1 MESAL
6 LANEYRLTRTARAEA
21 AQPPSGIG
29 PERVT
34 GQAEAILP
42 AGRLD
47 RLKVERAGRAFAG
60 LPDVVAKAL
69 ADRWSNVLVPLNC
82 AGFEGKVVPAGFLFD
97 FAVALD
103 RVERLDGSEIFHGEF
118 LGLQSRN
125 GRCR

>member
-21 AQPPSGIG
+21 TQPPSGIG

-34 GQAEAILP
+34 GQAEAIPP

-47 RLKVERAGRAFAG
+47 RLTVERAGHAFAV
-60 LPDVVAKAL
+60 LPDTIAEAL
-69 ADRWSNVLVPLNC
+69 TDRRGNILVPLDR
-82 AGFEGKVVPAGFLFD
+82 ARFERKVIPAGFLLD

-103 RVERLDGSEIFHGEF
+103 RVERLDGSKIFHGEF
-118 LGLQSRN
+118 LGSQSR
-125 GRCR
+125 R

>member
-1 MESAL
+1 VSAHPDSEDRGHS
-6 LANEYRLTRTARAEA
+6 AAIRDRPRTRYR
-21 AQPPSGIG
+21 
-29 PERVT
+29 T
-34 GQAEAILP
+34 GGSDTP

-47 RLKVERAGRAFAG
+47 RLKVEGAGRAFAG

-69 ADRWSNVLVPLNC
+69 ADRWSNVLVPLDR

-103 RVERLDGSEIFHGEF
+103 RIERLDGSKIFHGEF
-118 LGLQSRN
+118 LGSQSRN